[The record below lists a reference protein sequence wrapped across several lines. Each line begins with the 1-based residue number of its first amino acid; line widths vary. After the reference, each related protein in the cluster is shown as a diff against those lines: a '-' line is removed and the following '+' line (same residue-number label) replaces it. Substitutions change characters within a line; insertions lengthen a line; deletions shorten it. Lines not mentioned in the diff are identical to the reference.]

1 MVTKGALRNVL
12 AVCSAAETGAGT
24 VVDIAVVR
32 DRIQQHFEEF
42 SKQGLPHAGR
52 RIQEYGVRSHG

>member
-1 MVTKGALRNVL
+1 MVTKGALQNVL

-24 VVDIAVVR
+24 IVDIAVVR

-42 SKQGLPHAGR
+42 RARAFARWASHTKIWGLH
-52 RIQEYGVRSHG
+52 H